1 MPIEIKKGAPDVSH
15 ALKQLQAVAHLV
27 QEMVAAGNVDD
38 FRAVLV
44 SGSPGRYSTEKL
56 KSKVKC
62 LRFGPE
68 SHPINRLPCN
78 SPLTGVFDLH

>member
-15 ALKQLQAVAHLV
+15 ALKQLQAGAHQV

-44 SGSPGRYSTEKL
+44 SGSPGKNSTEKL
-56 KSKVKC
+56 KSKGEC
-62 LRFGPE
+62 LTIGPE
-68 SHPINRLPCN
+68 SHPINSLPCN
-78 SPLTGVFDLH
+78 SPFTGVFDLH